1 MRFEFIHAEKAR
13 FPIAAMCRFLE
24 VSRSGYYKWRK
35 TRLGTPKKDELRLKL
50 EVAAIHR
57 ESGGTY
63 GSPRV
68 YIEMLARGF
77 DVGRHK
83 VARLMREQGLAGAVQ
98 SRFRRGGQSRDGGP
112 FAPDLVRRNFNP
124 SAPNRTW
131 VSDITYIRTGQGW
144 LFLAVVI
151 DRFSRR
157 VVGWATANNMRSQLV
172 VDALERA
179 LETRDVRGLLIHHSD
194 RGSQYT
200 SSSFRERLHRAGI
213 GWSMGSTGC
222 CYDNAVAESFF
233 ATAKKELIYRH
244 VWPTREAARV
254 ALRRYID
261 LFYNPQRRHSALG
274 YISPVEFE
282 ARYFQQQP
290 GAALAA

>member
-1 MRFEFIHAEKAR
+1 
-13 FPIAAMCRFLE
+13 MCRFLD
-24 VSRSGYYKWRK
+24 VSRSGYYKWRR
-35 TRLGTPKKDELRLKL
+35 TRLGVPERSELKLKL

-68 YIEMLARGF
+68 YAEMGARGF

-98 SRFRRGGQSRDGGP
+98 RRFRRAGQSKNGGP
-112 FAPDLVRRNFNP
+112 FAPDLVRRNFKP
-124 SAPNRTW
+124 EAPNRTW

-151 DRFSRR
+151 DLFSRR
-157 VVGWATANNMRSQLV
+157 VVGWATANHMRSQLV

-179 LETRDVRGLLIHHSD
+179 LATRDVSDLLVHHSD

-200 SSSFRERLHRAGI
+200 SSKFRERLRRAGV

-244 VWPTREAARV
+244 VWPTRHAAQS
-254 ALRRYID
+254 ALRRYIE
-261 LFYNPQRRHSALG
+261 LFYNPRRRHSTLG
-274 YISPVEFE
+274 YMSPVDFE
-282 ARYFQQQP
+282 ARYSQQQP

>member
-1 MRFEFIHAEKAR
+1 
-13 FPIAAMCRFLE
+13 MCRVLE
-24 VSRSGYYKWRK
+24 VSRSGYYKWRT
-35 TRLGTPKKDELRLKL
+35 TRLDNPRRNELRLKL

-63 GSPRV
+63 GSPRIYV
-68 YIEMLARGF
+68 EMMARGF
-77 DVGRHK
+77 GVGRHK

-98 SRFRRGGQSRDGGP
+98 RRFRRPGQSKDGGP
-112 FAPDLVRRNFNP
+112 FAPDLVQRDFKP
-124 SAPNRTW
+124 EAPNRTW

-151 DRFSRR
+151 DLFSRR

-172 VDALERA
+172 IDALERA
-179 LETRDVRGLLIHHSD
+179 IETRDVSHLLVHHSD

-200 SSSFRERLHRAGI
+200 SSKFRERLRRDHIR
-213 GWSMGSTGC
+213 WSMGSTGC

-244 VWPTREAARV
+244 VWPTRQAAQ
-254 ALRRYID
+254 AGLRRYID
-261 LFYNPQRRHSALG
+261 LFYNPRRRHSTLG
-274 YISPVEFE
+274 YVSPVEFE
-282 ARYFQQQP
+282 AKYFQQQP